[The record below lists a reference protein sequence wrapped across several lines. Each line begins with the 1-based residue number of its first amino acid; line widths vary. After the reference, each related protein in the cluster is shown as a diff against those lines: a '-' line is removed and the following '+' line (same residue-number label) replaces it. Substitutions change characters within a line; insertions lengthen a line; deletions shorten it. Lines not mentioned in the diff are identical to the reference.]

1 MNSLKIIFD
10 RDTWQEIFGSI
21 QKNKV
26 RTIITVIGVLWG
38 IFIYITLSGS
48 AKGLDN
54 GFEREFEN
62 IAMNSL
68 FVWAQSTSLPYE
80 GFKTGRNPQLKL
92 KDAQT
97 LRNNVPEI
105 QFIAPRNVRGVFDGT
120 SGSQIVRGTKS
131 GTYNVYG
138 DFPEYTKIATK
149 KIYNGGRFI
158 NQSDIDDA
166 RKVCVIGERTQKE
179 LFEAD
184 EEPVGKFVRIDD
196 IYFQIIGVHKYVQGG
211 GFESDGDV
219 FIPFAT
225 FRKLYNTGEN
235 VEWFTIAAYD
245 DADVIQVEKDVK
257 QTLKR
262 IHRVSPKD
270 ERAFGSFNLGE
281 VFNRIMGFARGMTFL
296 SLIVGIATIIA
307 GVIGIG
313 NILLI
318 SVKERTKELG
328 VRRALGAT
336 PAEVRM
342 QIILESVFLTTVA
355 GIFGIVLGAFVLA
368 GINAGTANLEDFP
381 YTNPTVPI
389 SFVLGALAIMVS
401 LGTLIGLIPAQRA
414 VSIKP
419 IDALREE

>member
-62 IAMNSL
+62 IAMNSM

-235 VEWFTIAAYD
+235 VKWFTIAAYD

>member
-62 IAMNSL
+62 IAMNSM

-80 GFKTGRNPQLKL
+80 GFKTGRSPQLKL

-120 SGSQIVRGTKS
+120 SGSQIIRGTKS

-158 NQSDIDDA
+158 NQSDIDNA

-368 GINAGTANLEDFP
+368 GINAGTANLDDFP